1 VLKNV
6 IIAAA
11 LLAASLAF
19 GPAGKPADYSG
30 AWSLDMKQSKNL
42 PPFYSNVQSHKLNVT
57 QDEKHLRVA
66 VEIGDGGAEP
76 FKTSFD
82 YNLDGAETKTETQ
95 MRTPNGTRSIP
106 TTLKAEVVEGG
117 GLHITIT
124 RERPGR
130 DGGTMKLATVEDWRL
145 GADGKTLNIHRT
157 DETPRGDK
165 NEADM
170 VFVKG

>member
-1 VLKNV
+1 MLKN
-6 IIAAA
+6 ILFGAA

-19 GPAGKPADYSG
+19 GAAAKPANYSG

-42 PPFYSNVQSHKLNVT
+42 PPFYANVQSHKLNVT

-66 VEIGDGGAEP
+66 VEVGDGGAEP

-82 YNLDGAETKTETQ
+82 YNLDGTETKTETQ
-95 MRTPNGTRSIP
+95 MRTPNGTRAVP

-117 GLHITIT
+117 GLHLTIT
-124 RERPGR
+124 RERATR
-130 DGGTMKLATVEDWRL
+130 DGGVMKMLTTEDWHL
-145 GADGKTLNIHRT
+145 SADGKTLNLHRT
-157 DETPRGDK
+157 DDTRNGKMES
-165 NEADM
+165 DM

>member
-1 VLKNV
+1 MPKNLLF
-6 IIAAA
+6 AAG

-19 GPAGKPADYSG
+19 GAAAKPADYSG

-42 PPFYSNVQSHKLNVT
+42 PPFYANVQSHKLNIT
-57 QDEKHLRVA
+57 RDDRHLRVA

-76 FKTSFD
+76 FKAGFD
-82 YNLDGAETKTETQ
+82 YSLDGAETKTETQ
-95 MRTPNGTRSIP
+95 MRTPDGTRSIP

-124 RERPGR
+124 RERPAP
-130 DGGTMKLATVEDWRL
+130 DGGSMRLTTVEDWRL
-145 GADGKTLNIHRT
+145 GADGKTLNIRRA
-157 DETPRGDK
+157 DETPRGKTESDL
-165 NEADM
+165 